1 MGERMVEAN
10 IFYFI
15 FAILYW
21 VTIVSIENQGGI
33 IVGFSFLFVIN
44 LLFTLYFGNT
54 QILNGFSMGDEFIIN
69 LGKASIMINGILL
82 ILSLICLLTMI
93 DKINRQWNSVK
104 GTSFKLDTYYQN
116 NMDMFIK
123 SVKNNVYY
131 EAIIII
137 FIVLFKNSFNKIN
150 QFDNSLTNGAY
161 EYAMKFALYILTTLT
176 YIWYSIRFNQLNYLG
191 YINNYITKNPNGI
204 FQTTLNIIINIV
216 YWVSWL
222 PLLFIAAIIL
232 FLTEG
237 ITDIYKHGFRYA
249 YVIMVPILSCVV
261 ISFSIQQLYL
271 AGSFTKVA
279 QHNLIT

>member
-1 MGERMVEAN
+1 MTESN

-21 VTIVSIENQGGI
+21 VAIVSIESESGI

-69 LGKASIMINGILL
+69 LGKASVMINGIILL
-82 ILSLICLLTMI
+82 LSLICLLTMI

-116 NMDMFIK
+116 NMDMFIR

-137 FIVLFKNSFNKIN
+137 FIVLFKSSFNKIN
-150 QFDNSLTNGAY
+150 QFNSAPTNGAY

-191 YINNYITKNPNGI
+191 YINNYITKNPSGI
-204 FQTTLNIIINIV
+204 FETTVNIIINIV
-216 YWVSWL
+216 YWVLWF
-222 PLLFIAAIIL
+222 PLLLIAAIVL

-237 ITDIYKHGFRYA
+237 ISNIYKHGFRYA